1 MKKRMIFFALVL
13 SLIFL
18 SAGSIYANDID
29 GNFSES
35 SDVVLYNVDSV
46 NYEVN
51 ESSDN
56 FASINNEHVELEDS
70 VADDLVTKSSQSES
84 ADADDDLSNDVI
96 DVDNAIDGVEN
107 PISEAPLE
115 NQSNNTNSS
124 SIVSDDLTK
133 YYQNGSQFEAT
144 FFDKNGNPLA
154 NADISFVIDGIYY
167 DRTTNDQGLAS
178 ISINLKPGSYEIIS
192 INNVTGEK
200 VTNSILVLPTIINND
215 DIVMYYKNGSKYS
228 VTVVDGNGNPLAGVE
243 VSFNIDGVFY
253 TKTTD
258 ENGIATL
265 SINLRPG
272 TYIITAIGPDGL
284 MRSNTITVLS
294 SIVDNDDIVMYYKNG
309 SKYSVTVVDGNG
321 NPLAGVEV
329 SFNIDGV
336 FYTKTTDENGIATL
350 SINLRPG
357 TYIITAIGPD
367 GLMRS
372 NTITVLSSIVDN
384 DDIVMYYKN
393 GSKYSVTVVD
403 GNGNPLAGVEVSFN
417 IDGVFYTKTTDENG
431 IATLSINLRP
441 GTYIITAI
449 GPDGLMRSN
458 TITVLNNLG
467 TYIEVDDVTVVGS
480 QKGTLTGTLYNELGN
495 TVRNYDVILTV
506 NGQSYTLKTDANG
519 KIYWNINLPVGEYTA
534 TLSVAGS
541 SVYKACTNTSL
552 INIISGLPINV
563 TPGDNVVNIHKNE
576 SFDVYVTDENNNPL
590 KGITVHFVVNGVDY
604 YITSNEKGIASLD
617 LPEGLYQI
625 SYSIEHEGYQ
635 NASGSSYVSFVTTE
649 ETTITVENMTVS
661 DGTNIH
667 YSATLTAGGV
677 PIVGKEVIFKING
690 NSYKAITNE
699 KGIATIV
706 FNLTRG
712 TYDVSCTFAGSNKL
726 NSASATAKIE
736 FKKIIETIITDSGK
750 FEFVQGSG
758 SSFEVILTDAN
769 GNPIANQK
777 VIITVNGDEYV
788 KITNSKGVASL
799 TINLGNGVYN
809 VSYRFEGNGDYAA
822 SNGSTTIDVVSKING
837 NGYWVQAKDMFK
849 VDLAALASQGVGN
862 IFLNYYAF
870 SLYTEASILDW
881 IQQAN
886 DLHIKVHIWMQV
898 FYDSGWI
905 LPVLDDGTPDYE
917 HFNQK
922 IEEALYYA
930 SLPGVAGIHFD
941 YLRLPGTAYKHEG
954 SLEAINEFVT
964 MVTSAIREVNP
975 NLILSAALMPEKQID
990 YYYGQDLAHISK
1002 YMDVIIPMIYKGNYN
1017 SGSSWI
1023 SSMTKWF
1030 VENSQGAEVWVGL
1043 QGYES
1048 DYDVTNLPLDEITND
1063 AQIAISAGAS
1073 GVLIFRWGAT
1083 NLVDFDSLDY
1093 NQSGDIPSGNAT
1105 VTLDDIKKAA
1115 TNLKNYIEEH
1125 GVMPNYVTVG
1135 DVRFS
1140 VPQFLYLMAQ
1150 AIININSGNSS
1161 DIVSIDV
1168 SAPDANTG
1176 DDFHGRIYINE
1187 FLTMAQSIVDSMMAN
1202 NKAPS
1207 SVSSSLGDVKYETLT
1222 YMFSKIVSYANLNN
1236 NQLPQMVYI
1245 SNLLDYYN
1253 LTVTMLPS
1261 VPTSDYQYI
1270 KYVTTWLNYCPN
1282 CGYYGSLL
1290 INPKGTYEG
1299 ELTCDYCGCDFCGV
1313 TGKEKIS
1320 GSSVYL
1326 TRLSPSI
1333 PASEVSTDKV
1343 TVEDVINAAVTVKEY
1358 LEANGVL
1365 PDTVSINGKEYT
1377 IHQFLYLASTAIG
1390 MVHSGNFGEITVVD
1404 IDKAPNPSGDNISAK
1419 LELNDYLDL
1428 ASRVASFIL
1437 ENGYAPNY
1445 ASSSLGKISFDDLV
1459 DAFARIL
1466 AFYSDNGY
1474 LPNYVSLGDFNE
1486 SDIGTAGDNVTV
1498 DDVID
1503 ASVYVKGYL
1512 EAHGVLPDYVT
1523 INGKE
1528 YSIYQFLYLASVAID
1543 MINKGDFGAITVI
1556 NVDKAPSPEGAF
1568 INSNLN
1574 KTEYLDLA
1582 SRVTAFILE
1591 NGYAPNYASSPIG
1604 KISFDELTDAFAR
1617 ILAFYLEN
1625 DYLPNTVSISQS
1637 GGSSS
1642 STIAELAQKLTA
1654 GLTSTWDKANA
1665 LFVWVRDNIAYETYW
1680 NTMKGAE
1687 GTLASG
1693 VGNCCDQAWL
1703 LVELARSAGLT
1714 IRFVHGYCH
1723 FTSSGNDYGHVWTQ
1737 ILIDGKWVV
1746 ADTTSSRNSLGVV
1759 KNWNTNSYTLYGT
1772 YDILPF

>member
-1 MKKRMIFFALVL
+1 
-13 SLIFL
+13 
-18 SAGSIYANDID
+18 
-29 GNFSES
+29 
-35 SDVVLYNVDSV
+35 
-46 NYEVN
+46 
-51 ESSDN
+51 
-56 FASINNEHVELEDS
+56 
-70 VADDLVTKSSQSES
+70 
-84 ADADDDLSNDVI
+84 
-96 DVDNAIDGVEN
+96 
-107 PISEAPLE
+107 
-115 NQSNNTNSS
+115 
-124 SIVSDDLTK
+124 
-133 YYQNGSQFEAT
+133 
-144 FFDKNGNPLA
+144 
-154 NADISFVIDGIYY
+154 
-167 DRTTNDQGLAS
+167 
-178 ISINLKPGSYEIIS
+178 
-192 INNVTGEK
+192 
-200 VTNSILVLPTIINND
+200 
-215 DIVMYYKNGSKYS
+215 
-228 VTVVDGNGNPLAGVE
+228 
-243 VSFNIDGVFY
+243 
-253 TKTTD
+253 
-258 ENGIATL
+258 
-265 SINLRPG
+265 
-272 TYIITAIGPDGL
+272 
-284 MRSNTITVLS
+284 
-294 SIVDNDDIVMYYKNG
+294 
-309 SKYSVTVVDGNG
+309 
-321 NPLAGVEV
+321 
-329 SFNIDGV
+329 
-336 FYTKTTDENGIATL
+336 
-350 SINLRPG
+350 
-357 TYIITAIGPD
+357 
-367 GLMRS
+367 MRS

-480 QKGTLTGTLYNELGN
+480 QKGTLTATLYNELGN

-519 KIYWNINLPVGEYTA
+519 KIYWNINLAVGEYTA

-541 SVYKACTNTSL
+541 SQYKACTNTSL

-590 KGITVHFVVNGVDY
+590 KGITVHFVVNGADY
-604 YITSNEKGIASLD
+604 YVTSNEKGIASLS

-649 ETTITVENMTVS
+649 ETTITMENMTVS
-661 DGTNIH
+661 DGTNIQ

-699 KGIATIV
+699 KGIATVV

-1261 VPTSDYQYI
+1261 VTTSDYQYI

-1333 PASEVSTDKV
+1333 PASEVSSDKV

-1486 SDIGTAGDNVTV
+1486 SDIGAAGDNVTV
-1498 DDVID
+1498 EDVID

-1512 EAHGVLPDYVT
+1512 EAHGALPDYVT

-1543 MINKGDFGAITVI
+1543 MINKGDFGVITVI
-1556 NVDKAPSPEGAF
+1556 SVDKAPSPEGAF

-1642 STIAELAQKLTA
+1642 STIAELAQELIA

>member
-46 NYEVN
+46 NYEVSEN
-51 ESSDN
+51 SDN
-56 FASINNEHVELEDS
+56 FASINNAEYVELEDS
-70 VADDLVTKSSQSES
+70 VADNLVTKSSQSES
-84 ADADDDLSNDVI
+84 ADADDGLSNDEI
-96 DVDNAIDGVEN
+96 NVDNAINGAEN
-107 PISEAPLE
+107 VISEAPLE
-115 NQSNNTNSS
+115 NQSSNSNSS

-133 YYQNGSQFEAT
+133 YYQNSSQFEAT
-144 FFDKNGNPLA
+144 FFDKEGNPLA
-154 NADISFVIDGIYY
+154 NTDISFVINGIYY
-167 DRTTNDQGLAS
+167 DRTTNDQGLAI
-178 ISINLKPGSYEIIS
+178 ISINLGPGSYEIIS

-200 VTNSILVLPTIINND
+200 VTNSILVLSTVVDNEN
-215 DIVMYYKNGSKYS
+215 IVMYYKNGTKYTA
-228 VTVVDGNGNPLAGVE
+228 TVLDGNGNPLAGVD
-243 VSFNIDGVFY
+243 VTFNINGVMYTRVSNEYGVASLSINLNPGNYIITVIGPDGLMKSNNITVLSTVVDNENIVMYYKNGTKY
-253 TKTTD
+253 TATVLDGNGNPLAGVDVTFNINGVMYTRVSD
-258 ENGIATL
+258 DNGIATL
-265 SINLRPG
+265 KINLNPG
-272 TYIITAIGPDGL
+272 NYIITVIGPDGL

-294 SIVDNDDIVMYYKNG
+294 
-309 SKYSVTVVDGNG
+309 
-321 NPLAGVEV
+321 
-329 SFNIDGV
+329 
-336 FYTKTTDENGIATL
+336 
-350 SINLRPG
+350 NL
-357 TYIITAIGPD
+357 
-367 GLMRS
+367 
-372 NTITVLSSIVDN
+372 N
-384 DDIVMYYKN
+384 
-393 GSKYSVTVVD
+393 
-403 GNGNPLAGVEVSFN
+403 
-417 IDGVFYTKTTDENG
+417 
-431 IATLSINLRP
+431 
-441 GTYIITAI
+441 
-449 GPDGLMRSN
+449 
-458 TITVLNNLG
+458 
-467 TYIEVDDVTVVGS
+467 TYIEVDDVTIV
-480 QKGTLTGTLYNELGN
+480 KGYNTTITGTLYNELGN
-495 TVRNYDVILTV
+495 PIRNYNVVLTV
-506 NGQSYTLKTDANG
+506 NGVSYNLMSDANG
-519 KIYWNINLPVGEYTA
+519 KLQWNV
-534 TLSVAGS
+534 TLDDGQYDAVYSVEES
-541 SVYKACTNTSL
+541 YPYKASSNTST
-552 INIISGLPINV
+552 ITVISGIHV
-563 TPGDNVVNIHKNE
+563 VIVPGDNVINFHNNE

-590 KGITVHFVVNGVDY
+590 ENVTVKFSINGVDY
-604 YITSNEKGIASLD
+604 YRTTNSQGIASLKIN
-617 LPEGLYQI
+617 LQPGVIQINYTVVQEPYQ
-625 SYSIEHEGYQ
+625 
-635 NASGSSYVSFVTTE
+635 AVSGSTYLSIIDTN
-649 ETTITVENMTVS
+649 ETTITADNVVVS
-661 DGTNIH
+661 DGTNIK
-667 YSATLTAGGV
+667 YSATLTAGDV
-677 PIVGKEVIFKING
+677 PIVGKEIIFKING
-690 NSYKAITNE
+690 KSYKAITN
-699 KGIATIV
+699 KDGVATII

-712 TYDVSCTFAGSNKL
+712 TFDISCTFAGSNKL

-736 FKKIIETIITDSGK
+736 FKEIIETIITDSGK
-750 FEFVQGSG
+750 FEFVHGSG
-758 SSFEVILTDAN
+758 SSFDVILTDAN

-777 VIITVNGDEYV
+777 VIITISGVDYER
-788 KITNSKGVASL
+788 ITNDKGIASI
-799 TINLGNGVYN
+799 TINLGEGVYN
-809 VSYRFEGNGDYAA
+809 VSYRFEGNSDYAA
-822 SNGSTTIDVVSKING
+822 SNGSATIDVVSKING

-917 HFNQK
+917 HFNEK

-964 MVTSAIREVNP
+964 MVTSAVREVNP

-990 YYYGQDLAHISK
+990 YYYGQDIAHISK

-1048 DYDVTNLPLDEITND
+1048 DYDVTDLPLDEITND

-1083 NLVDFDSLDY
+1083 SLVDFDSLDY
-1093 NQSGDIPSGNAT
+1093 NQSGDVPSGNAT

-1150 AIININSGNSS
+1150 ALININSGISS

-1168 SAPDANTG
+1168 SAPDENTG
-1176 DDFHGRIYINE
+1176 DDFHGSIYINE
-1187 FLTMAQSIVDSMMAN
+1187 FLTMAKSIVDSITAT
-1202 NKAPS
+1202 NKAPN
-1207 SVSSSLGDVKYETLT
+1207 SVSSSLGNVKYETLV
-1222 YMFSKIVSYANLNN
+1222 YMFSKILNYVN
-1236 NQLPQMVYI
+1236 TNSNQIPQVVYI

-1253 LTVTMLPS
+1253 LTVTMYPS
-1261 VPTSDYQYI
+1261 VSSDYQYI

-1290 INPKGTYEG
+1290 VNPKGTYEG
-1299 ELTCDYCGCDFCGV
+1299 ELTCDHCDCDFCGV

-1320 GSSVYL
+1320 GSTKYL

-1358 LEANGVL
+1358 LEANGAL
-1365 PDTVSINGKEYT
+1365 PNTVSINGKEYT

-1390 MVHSGNFGEITVVD
+1390 MVHGGNFGEITVVD

-1466 AFYSDNGY
+1466 AFYSNNGY

-1486 SDIGTAGDNVTV
+1486 SDIGAAGDNVTV
-1498 DDVID
+1498 EDVID

-1512 EAHGVLPDYVT
+1512 EAHGALPDYVT

-1543 MINKGDFGAITVI
+1543 MINKGDFGVITVI
-1556 NVDKAPSPEGAF
+1556 TVDKAPNPEGAF
-1568 INSNLN
+1568 INSKLN

-1591 NGYAPNYASSPIG
+1591 NGYAPNYASSSIG